1 MILDSI
7 EISNIRSIR
16 KEKIKFPASTMLF
29 FGDVGTGKSSV
40 LKSIEF
46 ALFGTLI
53 HGDLSGDSLL
63 RRGESKASVNLI
75 FSINGKKY
83 SINRGLSKDRK
94 GRVSQLECIFTDHD
108 KGVEASYAPTDM
120 RRKML
125 SLLSYSVSRYEKATK
140 LPLFRYTVYTPQE
153 EVKDIIQ
160 AAPDERFEIL
170 KEVFGIEK
178 YEISLKNTDI
188 IKDYLNDKIKEYKIK
203 INQIGEP
210 EREINKKEKEV
221 EELKELIKNLEVE
234 TNKKEKEI
242 ASQENIIDKIQRDLD
257 NFTKKLIQI
266 ENKESSTNKF
276 EEQQKKSMRALA
288 NVQKEISEKGEEL
301 KTLKEIALQT
311 NSSEDQLESQ
321 IENYQKLKLGREK
334 ELAVLTNKI
343 SEVDQLLKEGKCSLC
358 GQAIHEHDRFEQ
370 ELNEASLKVKNLSSE
385 VNNLTKQIKKHKE
398 ILKNLRDYQKFET
411 KKDSLLSL
419 LSEKNKRESDLI
431 QLKNELSN
439 QIKNNQNDII
449 VILSDY
455 KITDLGNFKELGEQM
470 KVQLTREKYKLKK
483 MKSEKVTY
491 TDELISNKK
500 ELEYLQKNILELE
513 YNIESKKKM
522 QEKLIYNNRLK
533 NWISDEFPVLIR
545 DIEKKILASSAHHF
559 NSYFKEWFNELVE
572 DRNIEVEIR
581 ADDFQ
586 PLIHVNGYETPFK
599 DLSGGE
605 KSALSL
611 SYRLALNKIINE
623 RYQEVKTKDI
633 LILDEPTDGFSQ
645 QQINRMQPIF
655 ENLGTSQM
663 IIISHERNLDSF
675 VTDIFHFEKHNHVT
689 KVTKEIS

>member
-16 KEKIKFPASTMLF
+16 KEIIKFPTSTMLF
-29 FGDVGTGKSSV
+29 FGDVGSGKSSV

-63 RRGESKASVNLI
+63 RRGESKASVKLT
-75 FSINGKKY
+75 FSINGKNY
-83 SINRGLSKDRK
+83 SIKRGLSKDRK
-94 GRVSQLECIFTDHD
+94 GRVSQLECFFIDHD
-108 KGVEASYAPTDM
+108 NGVENTYAPTDM
-120 RRKML
+120 RRKVL

-188 IKDYLNDKIKEYKIK
+188 IKDYINDKIKENKIR

-210 EREINKKEKEV
+210 EKEINLKQKEI
-221 EELKELIKNLEVE
+221 EEIKNLIKNLEAE

-242 ASQENIIDKIQRDLD
+242 DSQENIIDKIQRDLD
-257 NFTKKLIQI
+257 NYSKKSIRI
-266 ENKESSTNKF
+266 ENKESNSNNYKGK
-276 EEQQKKSMRALA
+276 QKKNLQALV
-288 NVQKEISEKGEEL
+288 NIQKEISEKSQEL
-301 KTLKEIALQT
+301 KNLKKIELQS
-311 NSSEDQLESQ
+311 NSSEGQLESQ
-321 IENYQKLKLGREK
+321 IDKFQKLKLKGER
-334 ELAVLTNKI
+334 ELAVITNKI
-343 SEVDQLLKEGKCSLC
+343 SEVDQLLEQGKCSLC
-358 GQAIHEHDRFEQ
+358 GQTIHEKARFEK
-370 ELNEASLKVKNLSSE
+370 ELTEAALKVKKLSSE
-385 VNNLTKQIKKHKE
+385 IRNLTNQIEQQKKM
-398 ILKNLRDYQKFET
+398 LKNLREYQKIESQ
-411 KKDSLLSL
+411 KESLLNL
-419 LSEKNKRESDLI
+419 LSEKKRRELDLI
-431 QLKNELSN
+431 QMKNDLST

-449 VILSDY
+449 AILSEY
-455 KITDLGNFKELGEQM
+455 KITDLVNFKELGKKMEA
-470 KVQLTREKYKLKK
+470 QLTTEKKVLKK
-483 MKSEKVTY
+483 MKSEKDASTN
-491 TDELISNKK
+491 ELISNKK
-500 ELEYLQKNILELE
+500 GLEYLQKNILKLKE
-513 YNIESKKKM
+513 NIKSKKIL
-522 QEKLIYNNRLK
+522 QEKLTYNNQLK

-559 NSYFKEWFNELVE
+559 NTYFKEWFYELVE
-572 DRNIEVEIR
+572 DRNIEVEIKP
-581 ADDFQ
+581 DDFQ
-586 PLIHVNGYETPFK
+586 PIIHVNGYESPFK

-663 IIISHERNLDSF
+663 IIISHERNLESF
-675 VTDIFHFEKHNHVT
+675 VTDIFHFKKDNHVT
-689 KVTKEIS
+689 KITKESS